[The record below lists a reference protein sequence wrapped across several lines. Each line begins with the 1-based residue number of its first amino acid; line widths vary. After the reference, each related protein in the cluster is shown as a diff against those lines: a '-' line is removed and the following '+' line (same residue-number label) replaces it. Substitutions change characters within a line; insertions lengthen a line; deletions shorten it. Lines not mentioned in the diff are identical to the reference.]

1 MIFFYKQ
8 KNVFS
13 PKTLYILFGQSENS
27 FYRVFGIHFKGIQK
41 VLSFAHIGGKMI
53 TEILNL
59 IGLWLCIIGLA
70 IKVFLLKKE
79 IIELKSKLDH
89 VSDK

>member
-1 MIFFYKQ
+1 
-8 KNVFS
+8 
-13 PKTLYILFGQSENS
+13 
-27 FYRVFGIHFKGIQK
+27 
-41 VLSFAHIGGKMI
+41 MI
-53 TEILNL
+53 TEILHL

-79 IIELKSKLDH
+79 IIELKNKLDH